1 VQNFEGQDKDDL
13 RRSRLWAE
21 WKQEGTGRGIVILIQ
36 VVRVQFRRLEG
47 EKESPKIGYG
57 MLDGTG
63 SST

>member
-1 VQNFEGQDKDDL
+1 MICVVPDSGPNGNKKAQ
-13 RRSRLWAE
+13 
-21 WKQEGTGRGIVILIQ
+21 GRGIVILIQ
-36 VVRVQFRRLEG
+36 VVRVQFRRLKG